1 MTPDIL
7 PLLAA
12 SFASVSVLALFA
24 RHNKRTGWVKP
35 HRLTHEDLAILER
48 DWKTFPAP
56 VRVEAAPPPVLPQRP
71 SLNDRTNFTLQLA
84 NIQQSLASAEPVKV
98 TERERVTA

>member
-1 MTPDIL
+1 MTPDML

-12 SFASVSVLALFA
+12 SLACFSVLALFA

-35 HRLTHEDLAILER
+35 PRQAVHLTS
-48 DWKTFPAP
+48 DWKDYPAP
-56 VRVEAAPPPVLPQRP
+56 VRIEVAPVPDLPQGS

-84 NIQQSLASAEPVKV
+84 NFERSLAAAAPKKV
-98 TERERVTA
+98 AERERVTA

>member
-12 SFASVSVLALFA
+12 SFACFSVLALFA

-35 HRLTHEDLAILER
+35 HRLTHEDLAALER
-48 DWKTFPAP
+48 DWKSFPAP
-56 VRVEAAPPPVLPQRP
+56 VRLTSVAPPLLPQRP
-71 SLNDRTNFTLQLA
+71 SLNDRTSFTLQLA
-84 NIQQSLASAEPVKV
+84 NIQKSLAGATPVKV
-98 TERERVTA
+98 EERERIAV